1 MKLSCVRFA
10 ILSLLLVGLI
20 PVAVAADHATATPR
34 PMVETYDSLADV
46 ILASKT
52 AEWNLVHTILASTYS
67 HAEGTMKAVVM
78 HVEKGMDAGADI
90 EKLATLVAQIGNVG
104 DASVAAIRKRLL
116 EGGHHHN
123 AAGEEKGIYDPGFVI
138 VTREAKKAFLAAS
151 KNIARMAK
159 SPDVAA
165 LKSEWTKV
173 EQQFKGLH
181 EGAR

>member
-10 ILSLLLVGLI
+10 IPALLLVGLI
-20 PVAVAADHATATPR
+20 PVTFAAEHGTATPR
-34 PMVETYDSLADV
+34 PMVETYASLADV

-67 HAEGTMKAVVM
+67 HAEGTMKSVVM
-78 HVEKGMDAGADI
+78 HVEKGMDATADI
-90 EKLATLVAQIGNVG
+90 EKLATLVAQIGNEG
-104 DASVAAIRKRLL
+104 DAAVAAIRKRLL

-138 VTREAKKAFLAAS
+138 VTREAKKSFLAAS

-165 LKSEWTKV
+165 LKGEWAKV
-173 EQQFKGLH
+173 SQQFEGLH

>member
-20 PVAVAADHATATPR
+20 PVAIAAEQGAATPR

-46 ILASKT
+46 ILASKK

-78 HVEKGMDAGADI
+78 DVEKGMDAGADI
-90 EKLATLVAQIGNVG
+90 EKLATLVAQIGNEG

-138 VTREAKKAFLAAS
+138 VTREAKTSFLAAS
-151 KNIARMAK
+151 KSIARMAK

-165 LKSEWTKV
+165 LKSEWEKV
-173 EQQFKGLH
+173 KQQFAALH